1 METTIKLLP
10 DDIYKKYY
18 WGGIKKVI
26 SHCCHKLI
34 HPKIGVG
41 SYGDGYLYHGLCCSN
56 SYTYVIYYCLWGLVL
71 EVWEKV
77 SSIISCCRAS

>member
-41 SYGDGYLYHGLCCSN
+41 SYGDGYNYSI
-56 SYTYVIYYCLWGLVL
+56 SYD
-71 EVWEKV
+71 
-77 SSIISCCRAS
+77 